1 MCFTRKLWI
10 NNYAKRPRN
19 ISRPKLDYLRLF
31 SKNRVPGMD
40 AVRLSWQ
47 LFGSDL
53 SEKRVLFNYERNTT
67 IQSLSVNW
75 SKKEKET
82 DENSYYLG
90 KPLLK
95 NSLSEILALI
105 YSFYKIQNN
114 LRCHNDSLQDLVSK
128 IKYFRN
134 SDWNTEF

>member
-1 MCFTRKLWI
+1 M
-10 NNYAKRPRN
+10 
-19 ISRPKLDYLRLF
+19 
-31 SKNRVPGMD
+31 
-40 AVRLSWQ
+40 
-47 LFGSDL
+47 
-53 SEKRVLFNYERNTT
+53 FNYERNTT

-95 NSLSEILALI
+95 KEKKKANSLSDILPLI